1 MSENIHTHRTENG
14 KVIVHD
20 HGQGHNHAHSH
31 KETKAVLNRL
41 SKIIG
46 HVNAIKN
53 MVEDGR
59 DCSEVLIQ
67 LAAVDAAIKSVSRV
81 VLKDHIS
88 TCMVETIKEGD
99 MKAIEELNEALD
111 KFLK

>member
-1 MSENIHTHRTENG
+1 MSKNTHTHITENG
-14 KVIVHD
+14 QVIVHD
-20 HGQGHNHAHSH
+20 HEQEHTHTHSH

-41 SKIIG
+41 SKIAG
-46 HVNAIKN
+46 HINAIKN

-67 LAAVDAAIKSVSRV
+67 LAAVDSAIKSVSRV

-88 TCMVETIKEGD
+88 TCIVEAAKEGD
-99 MKAIEELNEALD
+99 MKSIEELNEALD